1 MNIFKNNNYSLFS
14 LSLNSSTALT
24 CLTSLVII
32 NTQPANAATTNA
44 TFNAEAVI
52 ASSCLLSAGA
62 MNFSGYTGAEITGTT
77 PVLVNC
83 TNASPFTLS
92 FSDTDHTSGLYKLVR
107 DATDG
112 VATTNY
118 LNIWFKN
125 AAAATMSNIGAT
137 IIGTGSGISATAGT
151 VTGVI
156 PASQLGR
163 FAGTFAKV
171 MTMQITY

>member
-1 MNIFKNNNYSLFS
+1 
-14 LSLNSSTALT
+14 
-24 CLTSLVII
+24 
-32 NTQPANAATTNA
+32 
-44 TFNAEAVI
+44 
-52 ASSCLLSAGA
+52 
-62 MNFSGYTGAEITGTT
+62 
-77 PVLVNC
+77 LVNC
-83 TNASPFTLS
+83 TNNTTYSISFTNS
-92 FSDTDHTSGLYKLVR
+92 DHTTGMYKLTR
-107 DATDG
+107 DSTDG

>member
-1 MNIFKNNNYSLFS
+1 MAIKMNVKQRNLIANYT
-14 LSLNSSTALT
+14 TALT

-32 NTQPANAATTNA
+32 NTQPANAATTSGQFTA
-44 TFNAEAVI
+44 QTVM
-52 ASSCLLSAGA
+52 SPSCTLSASTMGFA
-62 MNFSGYTGAEITGTT
+62 AYTGILITATSNL
-77 PVLVNC
+77 VVNC

-125 AAAATMSNIGAT
+125 AANATMSNAGAT
-137 IIGTGSGISATAGT
+137 ISGTGIGSSATAG
-151 VTGVI
+151 VITGTI
-156 PASQLGR
+156 AAQAGR
-163 FAGTFAKV
+163 TAGTFAKT
-171 MTMQITY
+171 MTVNVDY